1 MLETNV
7 KREYLKEITEILS
20 SERSLKEKRELLL
33 QYHESDIAEVLDEL
47 NEEERK
53 EFYSILDVRPLRCR
67 ITDYQYICR
76 FRKSGCVMS
85 INKLI
90 RGSVISY
97 SIMSNPTPLILS
109 LKAAMLMT
117 NSCMISRIIHNPNAI
132 AAIIHC

>member
-53 EFYSILDVRPLRCR
+53 EFYSILDAESLGEVL
-67 ITDYQYICR
+67 
-76 FRKSGCVMS
+76 
-85 INKLI
+85 L
-90 RGSVISY
+90 Y
-97 SIMSNPTPLILS
+97 SEDIEELV
-109 LKAAMLMT
+109 
-117 NSCMISRIIHNPNAI
+117 
-132 AAIIHC
+132 